1 METDSDR
8 GKGAGLGQASWGLDQ
23 QFASKG
29 LITSSQGW
37 GAGHMQEG
45 EEAPI
50 CSVYHGVNI
59 PTTTSFKLPT

>member
-37 GAGHMQEG
+37 GGGTCKKER
-45 EEAPI
+45 
-50 CSVYHGVNI
+50 
-59 PTTTSFKLPT
+59 KLQFVAFAMV